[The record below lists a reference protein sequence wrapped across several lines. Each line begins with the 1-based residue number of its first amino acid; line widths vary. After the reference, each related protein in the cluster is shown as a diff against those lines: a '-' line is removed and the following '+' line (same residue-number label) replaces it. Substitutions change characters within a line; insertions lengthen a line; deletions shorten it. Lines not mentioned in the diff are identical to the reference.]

1 MDLSRFMRDP
11 VPGQYSNTPVLHHS
25 TMVMDDSLRD
35 KLTHLPNKPGAY
47 MMKDQHGEVIYVG
60 KAASLRSRV
69 RSYFQK
75 GQAHEAKVLVMLSK
89 VQDVDWIVTDSE
101 VEALMLECNLIK
113 KHHPWYNVRLRD
125 DKHYPYLCVTTAEPF
140 PRVLVTRRVKADGNR
155 YFGPFADSQAMRESL
170 RMIRRIFKIRSCNKK
185 LTGEERDR
193 PCLNFHMGQCDTPC
207 SGRIGR
213 EEYAGL
219 VHDTCLFLEGR
230 RDSLVDR
237 LRGEMIEASDHLE
250 FERAARLR
258 DQIEAMTKII
268 ERQKAISTELVDQ
281 DVIAI
286 SADGNSAVAQL
297 LFVRSGKLIG
307 EEHFFLDG
315 VSDETAETA
324 LGEFIKQYYR
334 DATYIPREI
343 LVSHIPTD
351 YDILREWLAVRRG
364 TRVMLLQPQ
373 RGEKKRLVEMAAEN
387 ARQVAERES
396 DITDHESRITE
407 YLQELAET
415 VGLPCPPNR
424 IEAYDISNIQGQE
437 AVGSMVVFEGGLA
450 AKSHYRRFKIRVSGQ
465 PDDYGMMKEVLMRRL
480 AKAASGDKKFLPLP
494 DLILVDGGRGQ
505 LNAALE
511 AMANGQWSTVN
522 EESGH
527 EPSAT
532 NHEPY
537 VISLAK
543 RLEEV
548 YTPSSAEPLLLPR
561 ESGALRLLQRIR
573 DEAHR
578 FALAYHH
585 ILRKKTARKSVLDSI
600 PGIGDTRRKALIRKF
615 GSLAGVKRATL
626 EELMTVPGITRPVAE
641 KIYEHLHAE

>member
-1 MDLSRFMRDP
+1 MIDEALKE
-11 VPGQYSNTPVLHHS
+11 
-25 TMVMDDSLRD
+25 
-35 KLTHLPNKPGAY
+35 KLKHLPTDPGAY
-47 MMKDQHGEVIYVG
+47 LMKDAHGEVIYVG

-75 GQAHEAKVLVMLSK
+75 GQAHETKVLMMLSK
-89 VQDVDWIVTDSE
+89 VQDVDWIVTGSE

-125 DKHYPYLCVTTAEPF
+125 DKHYPYLCVTTSEPF

-185 LTGEERDR
+185 LTGEEQDR

-213 EEYAGL
+213 EEYAQL

-237 LRGEMIEASDHLE
+237 LRGEMIQASDELE

-258 DQIEAMTKII
+258 DQIEAMTKVI
-268 ERQKAISTELVDQ
+268 ERQKAISVELVDQ

-286 SADGNSAVAQL
+286 SVNGNSAVVQL
-297 LFVRSGKLIG
+297 LFVRSGKLVG

-315 VSDETAETA
+315 VTDETAETA

-343 LVSHIPTD
+343 LVSHIPAD
-351 YDILREWLAVRRG
+351 YEVLREWLAVRRG

-373 RGEKKRLVEMAAEN
+373 RGEKRRLVEMAAEN
-387 ARQVAERES
+387 AAQTAERERS
-396 DITDHESRITE
+396 MEAMSEDQAEADLEDLKET
-407 YLQELAET
+407 LELPN
-415 VGLPCPPNR
+415 LPHR

-437 AVGSMVVFEGGLA
+437 AVGSMVVFEGGLP
-450 AKSHYRRFKIRVSGQ
+450 AKSHYRRFKIHVSGQ
-465 PDDYGMMKEVLMRRL
+465 PDDYGMMREVLMRRL

-505 LNAALE
+505 LNAVLE
-511 AMANGQWSTVN
+511 AIEKTPTLNDELGTMN
-522 EESGH
+522 
-527 EPSAT
+527 
-532 NHEPY
+532 

-561 ESGALRLLQRIR
+561 ESQALRLLMRIR

-578 FALAYHH
+578 FAVAYHH
-585 ILRKKTARKSVLDSI
+585 ILRKKTIRKSVLDSI
-600 PGIGDTRRKALIRKF
+600 PGIGDSRRKALIRRF
-615 GSLAGVKRATL
+615 GSLAGVKRASL
-626 EELMTVPGITRPVAE
+626 EELMTVPGITRPLAE
-641 KIYEHLHAE
+641 SIREHLHGE

>member
-1 MDLSRFMRDP
+1 
-11 VPGQYSNTPVLHHS
+11 
-25 TMVMDDSLRD
+25 MDDNLRE
-35 KLTHLPNKPGAY
+35 KLKHLPTDPGAY
-47 MMKDQHGEVIYVG
+47 LMKDSHGEVIYVG

-75 GQAHEAKVLVMLSK
+75 GQAHDTKTLLMLAK

-101 VEALMLECNLIK
+101 VEALMLECSLIK
-113 KHHPWYNVRLRD
+113 KYHPWYNVRLRD
-125 DKHYPYLCVTTAEPF
+125 DKHYPYLCVTTSEPF

-213 EEYAGL
+213 KEYAAL

-230 RDSLVDR
+230 QDSLVDR
-237 LRGEMIEASDHLE
+237 LRGEMIEASDQLE

-258 DQIEAMTKII
+258 DQIEAMSKVI

-286 SADGNSAVAQL
+286 SANGNSAVVQL

-387 ARQVAERES
+387 AAQTAERERS
-396 DITDHESRITE
+396 METMSEDQAEADLEVLMET
-407 YLQELAET
+407 LELPE
-415 VGLPCPPNR
+415 LPKR

-437 AVGSMVVFEGGLA
+437 AVGSMVVFEGGLP
-450 AKSHYRRFKIRVSGQ
+450 AKSHYRRFKIRVSGR
-465 PDDYGMMKEVLMRRL
+465 PDDYGMMREVLMRRL

-494 DLILVDGGRGQ
+494 KLILVDGGRGQ

-511 AMANGQWSTVN
+511 AMANDQWSMVN

-527 EPSAT
+527 EPLAIS
-532 NHEPY
+532 HQPY
-537 VISLAK
+537 VVSLAK

-548 YTPSSAEPLLLPR
+548 YTPASAEPLLLPR
-561 ESGALRLLQRIR
+561 ESPALKLLQRMR

-578 FALAYHH
+578 FALAYHQN
-585 ILRKKTARKSVLDSI
+585 LRKKTMRKSVLDGI
-600 PGIGDTRRKALIRKF
+600 PGIGDSRRKALIRKF
-615 GSLAGVKRATL
+615 GSLAGVKRASL

-641 KIYEHLHAE
+641 KLHETLHAE

>member
-1 MDLSRFMRDP
+1 MP
-11 VPGQYSNTPVLHHS
+11 HHPGMAMQET
-25 TMVMDDSLRD
+25 LRE
-35 KLTHLPNKPGAY
+35 KLKHLPADPGAY
-47 MMKDQHGEVIYVG
+47 LMKDAHGEVIYVG

-75 GQAHEAKVLVMLSK
+75 GQAHEAKVTIMLTK

-125 DKHYPYLCVTTAEPF
+125 DKHYPYLCVTTSEPF

-155 YFGPFADSQAMRESL
+155 YFGPFADTQAMRESL
-170 RMIRRIFKIRSCNKK
+170 RMIRRIFKIRNCNKR
-185 LTGEERDR
+185 LTGEEQDR

-213 EEYAGL
+213 EEYAQL

-230 RDSLVDR
+230 QDSLVDR
-237 LRGEMIEASDHLE
+237 LRGEMIQASDQLE

-258 DQIEAMTKII
+258 DQVQAMTKVI
-268 ERQKAISTELVDQ
+268 ERQKAISVELVDQ

-286 SADGNSAVAQL
+286 SVNGNSALVQL
-297 LFVRSGKLIG
+297 LFVRSGKLVG

-343 LVSHIPTD
+343 LVSHIPAD
-351 YDILREWLAVRRG
+351 FEVLREWLAVRRG

-387 ARQVAERES
+387 AAQTAERERLMETIS
-396 DITDHESRITE
+396 EDQAEADVED
-407 YLQELAET
+407 LQEVLE
-415 VGLPCPPNR
+415 LPEPPKR

-437 AVGSMVVFEGGLA
+437 AVGSMVVFEGGLP
-450 AKSHYRRFKIRVSGQ
+450 AKSHYRRFKIHVSGQ

-511 AMANGQWSTVN
+511 AREKVSTLNDELGTMNV
-522 EESGH
+522 
-527 EPSAT
+527 
-532 NHEPY
+532 
-537 VISLAK
+537 VSLAK

-548 YTPSSAEPLLLPR
+548 YTPASAEPLLLPR
-561 ESGALRLLQRIR
+561 ESSALRLLQRIR

-578 FALAYHH
+578 FAVAYHH
-585 ILRKKTARKSVLDSI
+585 NLRKKSMRKSVLDSI

-615 GSLAGVKRATL
+615 GSLGGVKRASL
-626 EELMTVPGITRPVAE
+626 EELMSVPGITRPVAE
-641 KIYEHLHAE
+641 KVWESLHSE